1 MYTLTGEVSI
11 VVTAQVSSCIMPWWL
26 LVPLFFSVW
35 TITAAVPLPRDT
47 EEVNQE
53 MLTLIENIRAVR
65 QMRKL
70 EDALQTHEIK
80 TPGRTGEDIADS
92 EFGEMVEFEGDSP
105 ETSCIECGEDIFENN
120 ERDLESKH
128 DQVQTVNDTDLDDRL
143 VGQLLIA
150 SDSTEVP
157 SPNSIVGK
165 GDAGA
170 VDNTIGLGRRQLN
183 IQDMSVDIELNKG
196 TVIKIEDEN
205 SPAGSKSGGKVRIAE
220 NTIADIDD
228 IIRLLRAYENVSTN
242 ERVESG
248 NILSENSNGDDGHSV
263 ERIGSSGVL
272 ANIRLELG
280 VLLQSDG
287 SDKEATTTTTTTTKT
302 STPSTKTT
310 TTKSTT
316 TTTDMDPCLS
326 FLGVRDPATNSGPRN
341 PGHDNPRLEALEVS
355 FKVDLLDNGVYHFE
369 RIEPGVTV
377 TFKGELLTRPMSFE
391 EMVSHRCS

>member
-1 MYTLTGEVSI
+1 MTVEVSI
-11 VVTAQVSSCIMPWWL
+11 VVTCKVSSCVMLLYDWWL
-26 LVPLFFSVW
+26 LVPLLCSVW
-35 TITAAVPLPRDT
+35 VITAAVPLPRDA
-47 EEVNQE
+47 EEANQE
-53 MLTLIENIRAVR
+53 MMTLIEKIRAVR
-65 QMRKL
+65 QMGKL
-70 EDALQTHEIK
+70 GETLQTHEIK

-92 EFGEMVEFEGDSP
+92 EFGEMVESEGDTS
-105 ETSCIECGEDIFENN
+105 ETNCIECGEDILKNN

-128 DQVQTVNDTDLDDRL
+128 DHVETVNDTDLDDRL

-170 VDNTIGLGRRQLN
+170 VDNTIGLGRRKLN
-183 IQDMSVDIELNKG
+183 VHDMALDIELNKG

-220 NTIADIDD
+220 HTIADIDD

-263 ERIGSSGVL
+263 ERMGSSGVL
-272 ANIRLELG
+272 ANIRLKLG

-310 TTKSTT
+310 TPKSTT
-316 TTTDMDPCLS
+316 TTTDMDACRS
-326 FLGVRDPATNSGPRN
+326 FLGVRDPATNSGPSD
-341 PGHDNPRLEALEVS
+341 PGHDNPRLESLEVS
-355 FKVDLLDNGVYHFE
+355 FNVDLLDHGVYHFE
-369 RIEPGVTV
+369 RIEPDVKV
-377 TFKGELLTRPMSFE
+377 TFKGELLTRPMPIE
-391 EMVSHRCS
+391 EVVS